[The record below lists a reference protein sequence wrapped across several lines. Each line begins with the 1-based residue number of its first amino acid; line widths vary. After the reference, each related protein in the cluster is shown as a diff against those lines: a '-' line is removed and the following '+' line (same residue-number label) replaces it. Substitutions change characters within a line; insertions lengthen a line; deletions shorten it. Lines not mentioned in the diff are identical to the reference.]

1 MNRTLPSG
9 LEIGTGKLEGGANGE
24 AASFLLLGPSENLA
38 ASGVAQRLEAGSA
51 SSLAARV
58 AAFFA
63 ARDGG
68 PDLLVGALPYDREA
82 QDFLFQPRAVVR
94 GAAARQFLP
103 QQTNGQAADD
113 QPDWLVTQ
121 QPSVDAYR
129 SAVSRALGL
138 FSRGDLRKVVL
149 SRSLLVEAAIAID
162 DLRLVGNLV
171 SDPSTTTFRTLLAL
185 PGGAATPRLVGAT
198 PELLVSKS
206 GSSVVSHPL
215 AGSARRRAESGADR
229 EAGLALE
236 RSAKDRHEHSF
247 VIEQVLD
254 TLSPYCSQL
263 GVPDGTA
270 LKATATMWHLGTR
283 IAGTLKDERTSA
295 AELAAALHPTPAVCG
310 APRLAAA
317 QAIRELEGY
326 DRGFY
331 AGAVGWCD
339 ARGDGNW
346 YVSLRCAE
354 IAGSQAR
361 LYSGAGIVPGSD
373 PDSEA
378 DETSAKFLAM
388 LGALGVDE
396 HGRALRARAA

>member
-1 MNRTLPSG
+1 MNRMPPSG
-9 LEIGTGKLEGGANGE
+9 REAGTGELPGESDVE
-24 AASFLLLGPSENLA
+24 AAAFLLLGPAEDLA
-38 ASGVAQRLEAGSA
+38 ASGIARRLEPGNA

-63 ARDGG
+63 ARAEG
-68 PDLLVGALPYDREA
+68 PDLLVGAMPYDREA
-82 QDFLFQPRAVVR
+82 QDFLFQPRVVAR
-94 GAAARQFLP
+94 GADARQLLP
-103 QQTNGQAADD
+103 QQRNGQVQDD
-113 QPDWLVTQ
+113 RPDWAVTQ
-121 QPSVDAYR
+121 QPPVDAYR
-129 SAVSRALGL
+129 DAVARALGL
-138 FSRGDLRKVVL
+138 FSRSDLRKVVL
-149 SRSLLVEAAIAID
+149 SRSLLVEAGSAID
-162 DLRLVGNLV
+162 DLRLVRALV
-171 SDPSTTTFRTLLAL
+171 SDPSTTTFRTLLAA
-185 PGGAATPRLVGAT
+185 PYGAATPRLVGAT

-206 GSSVVSHPL
+206 GTSVVSHPL
-215 AGSARRRAESGADR
+215 AGSARRRAERSADR

-236 RSAKDRHEHSF
+236 RSAKDRREHSF
-247 VIEQVLD
+247 VVEQVLD
-254 TLSPYCSQL
+254 TLSPYCSKL
-263 GVPDGTA
+263 GAPEGTT
-270 LKATATMWHLGTR
+270 LRATATMWHLGTR
-283 IAGTLKDERTSA
+283 IVGTLKDARTSA

-310 APRLAAA
+310 APRRAAA

-354 IAGSQAR
+354 VAGARAR
-361 LYSGAGIVPGSD
+361 LYAGAGIVPGSD

-388 LGALGVDE
+388 LGAFGVDE

>member
-1 MNRTLPSG
+1 MNRMPPSG
-9 LEIGTGKLEGGANGE
+9 REARTGEPEGRANPE
-24 AASFLLLGPSENLA
+24 AASFLLLGPSEELA
-38 ASGVAQRLEAGSA
+38 ASGVARQLPAGSA
-51 SSLAARV
+51 ASLAERV

-63 ARDGG
+63 ARDEG
-68 PDLLVGALPYDREA
+68 PDMLVGALPYDREA
-82 QDFLFQPRAVVR
+82 QDFLFQPRAVVH
-94 GAAARQFLP
+94 GAAARQLLP
-103 QQTNGQAADD
+103 QQPDGHAPDD

-121 QPSVDAYR
+121 QPTVDAYR
-129 SAVSRALGL
+129 DAVSRALDL
-138 FSRGDLRKVVL
+138 FSSGDLHKVVL
-149 SRSLLVEAAIAID
+149 SRSLLVEAGAAID
-162 DLRLVGNLV
+162 DLRLIGNLV
-171 SDPSTTTFRTLLAL
+171 RDPSTTTFRTLLAA
-185 PGGAATPRLVGAT
+185 PEGAAAPRLVGAT

-206 GSSVVSHPL
+206 GSGVVSHPL

-236 RSAKDRHEHSF
+236 RSAKDRREHSF

-270 LKATATMWHLGTR
+270 LRATATMWHLGTR
-283 IAGTLKDERTSA
+283 IAGVLKDERTSV

-317 QAIRELEGY
+317 RAIRELEGY

-354 IAGSQAR
+354 VAGPRAR
-361 LYSGAGIVPGSD
+361 LYAGAGIVPGSD
-373 PDSEA
+373 PGSEA

-388 LGALGVDE
+388 LGAFGVDE
-396 HGRALRARAA
+396 NGRALRARAA